1 MFALKKVPKLHT
13 ITRILSDDE
22 HSVSFCLISGC
33 KHGRLKI
40 SSLPLTN
47 VLRLS
52 LLKFGLLLFSPTR
65 HTIAHAH
72 EYSYVCKCKNRE
84 QGYST
89 LSEGG
94 FVWDLR
100 KCVDHNHCVQWR
112 EWVMYRTIESRGEG
126 MLHSA
131 QFVLHYLKK
140 TRKPSSLQCLM
151 QESYGFLLLHSI
163 YCMYQNIYKGGLSRV
178 CSVLVFFHSGKF
190 HNHTHYTRTHI
201 PRLSINMYVCVW
213 YKYTRLHR

>member
-1 MFALKKVPKLHT
+1 MQSKSWLVDAWFFSLLVVFFISRSLHVCSPLGCSSCNSCSRLYECVRWKMFALKKVPKLHT

-22 HSVSFCLISGC
+22 HSLSLCLISGC

-47 VLRLS
+47 DLRLS
-52 LLKFGLLLFSPTR
+52 LLKFGLLLLSPTR

-94 FVWDLR
+94 FCVRFSEVCRSQPLCAMERVSDVQNNR
-100 KCVDHNHCVQWR
+100 K
-112 EWVMYRTIESRGEG
+112 
-126 MLHSA
+126 
-131 QFVLHYLKK
+131 
-140 TRKPSSLQCLM
+140 
-151 QESYGFLLLHSI
+151 
-163 YCMYQNIYKGGLSRV
+163 
-178 CSVLVFFHSGKF
+178 
-190 HNHTHYTRTHI
+190 
-201 PRLSINMYVCVW
+201 
-213 YKYTRLHR
+213 

>member
-1 MFALKKVPKLHT
+1 MFALKKVPKLYT

-33 KHGRLKI
+33 KHGRLII

-89 LSEGG
+89 LSE
-94 FVWDLR
+94 
-100 KCVDHNHCVQWR
+100 
-112 EWVMYRTIESRGEG
+112 E
-126 MLHSA
+126 
-131 QFVLHYLKK
+131 
-140 TRKPSSLQCLM
+140 
-151 QESYGFLLLHSI
+151 
-163 YCMYQNIYKGGLSRV
+163 GGLCEIFGSVSITTTV
-178 CSVLVFFHSGKF
+178 CNGESE
-190 HNHTHYTRTHI
+190 
-201 PRLSINMYVCVW
+201 
-213 YKYTRLHR
+213 